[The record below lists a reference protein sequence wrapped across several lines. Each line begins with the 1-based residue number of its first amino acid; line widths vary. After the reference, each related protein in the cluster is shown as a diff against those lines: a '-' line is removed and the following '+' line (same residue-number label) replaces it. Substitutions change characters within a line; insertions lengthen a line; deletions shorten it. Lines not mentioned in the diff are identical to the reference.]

1 MSKVWIIYNSNKIQW
16 MVRSNAYFLI
26 EILLIILENYK
37 FWWEFWKSD
46 RNKNFLINRFS
57 SENWK
62 KIWTLFFYKFMSSKL
77 ELYVL
82 SVKSISKV
90 SYFEILSLSLIIDL
104 YFWYFWSL
112 FSISNNTKSANT
124 LNLIC
129 IFTALSIVHFKDESR
144 VSLTTDLGIE

>member
-144 VSLTTDLGIE
+144 VSLTTYLGIK